1 MKWAWILFFAIPF
14 TSAAQLSAEQEKKAD
29 SLRNVVQQSLND
41 TLKVNA
47 LLEWGKTIRRAD
59 GDFYFKL
66 LDRADSICDRN
77 LNMRLSGEEKM
88 DFLKRKAKILG
99 FKGDFHRDRSDYF
112 HALEWYN
119 ESVTLSK
126 KAGDKKGLAGTY
138 NSIGIVYGMQ
148 ADYKTCEEWMMKTLE
163 IYRELDDED
172 GMASIYNNLGNIHYY
187 QGDYKPAINF
197 WTQSLK
203 MKEKSGDKLG
213 MANTLNNIGNI
224 HKAQNDL
231 ATAIEYYKRSLT
243 IYSDIDHANGSVV
256 TSSNLAGIY
265 LEQGKAEMAQQMFTT
280 CYEMSVLEKDRKG
293 ISDAYNGF
301 GLVFKFSGELDSAKT
316 YFLKS
321 LQMRESIGDAKGMA
335 ETNNHLA
342 TIFLAMGKLND
353 ARKYAETSMM
363 LADEIN
369 SLQHI
374 KSAAESLWKI
384 YKSNGQTSKAL
395 EMHELFIK
403 MRDSLESEQNRM
415 EIIRNEFEYE
425 YEKQLTADSLR
436 AAEADKLKDAELS
449 AKNAESRQRKLQ
461 NYVLL
466 AILILSLL
474 FGAILYHRFRLTN
487 KQKAIIEQQKNEV
500 DHAYSV
506 LEIKNR
512 EITDSITYAKRIQY
526 AILPSNKRVKECLK
540 ESFVVFQPKDIVAGD
555 FYWIEERDGQ
565 LLFAACDCT
574 GHGVPG
580 AMVSV
585 VCVNGLNR
593 AVRENGL
600 TDPGKILDKTR
611 EIVVTEFEKSD
622 DEVKDGMD
630 VSLCSLSL
638 DNMTLKWAGANNPL
652 WIFRN
657 DTKEIEEIKPDKQTI
672 AKVEYP
678 KPFTTHQLRVNKGDI
693 IYLFTDGF
701 KDQFGGNKGK
711 KFKASNLKKLLLSI
725 HHEPMDIQKTRIQQS
740 FDNWK
745 GELEQVDDVCII
757 GVRL

>member
-77 LNMRLSGEEKM
+77 LNVRLSGEEKM

-203 MKEKSGDKLG
+203 MKDKSGDKLG

-265 LEQGKAEMAQQMFTT
+265 LEQGMVEKAREMYRM
-280 CYEMSVLEKDRKG
+280 CYEMSVAEKDKKG
-293 ISDAYNGF
+293 ISDAYNGL
-301 GLVFKFSGELDSAKT
+301 GLVFKSSGQLDSAAS
-316 YFLKS
+316 YFVKS
-321 LQMRESIGDAKGMA
+321 LQLRELIGDGKGIA

-342 TIFLAMGKLND
+342 TVFI
-353 ARKYAETSMM
+353 ARGNINEAKKYAETSMM
-363 LADEIN
+363 MAEEIN
-369 SLQHI
+369 SVQH
-374 KSAAESLWKI
+374 KKAAAESLWKI
-384 YKSNGQTSKAL
+384 YKSAGQTGKAL
-395 EMHELFIK
+395 EMHELFIL
-403 MRDSLESEQNRM
+403 MRDSLENQANRM
-415 EIIRNEFEYE
+415 EIIRSEFEYE
-425 YEKQLTADSLR
+425 YEKQMAADSIM
-436 AAEADKLKDAELS
+436 AAEADKLKDAELH
-449 AKNAESRQRKLQ
+449 AKNIESRQRKMQ
-461 NYVLL
+461 NYILL
-466 AILILSLL
+466 GILVLSLA
-474 FGAILYHRFRLTN
+474 FGGILYHRFRVTN
-487 KQKAIIEQQKNEV
+487 QQKAIIEQQKSAV
-500 DHAYSV
+500 DHAYGI
-506 LEIKNR
+506 LEVKNR
-512 EITDSITYAKRIQY
+512 EITDSITYAKRIQH
-526 AILPSNKRVKECLK
+526 AILPSKKRVQESLK
-540 ESFVVFQPKDIVAGD
+540 DAFILFQPKDIVAGD

-565 LLFAACDCT
+565 LMFAACDCT

-585 VCVNGLNR
+585 ICVNGLNR

-600 TDPGKILDKTR
+600 TDPAKILDKTR
-611 EIVVTEFEKSD
+611 EIVISEFDKSD

-630 VSLCSLSL
+630 VSLCSLSR
-638 DNMTLKWAGANNPL
+638 DTMTLQWAGANNPL
-652 WIFRN
+652 WIFR
-657 DTKEIEEIKPDKQTI
+657 KESGEIEEIKADKQTI
-672 AKVEYP
+672 AKTEDG
-678 KPFTTHQLRVNKGDI
+678 KPFTSHQLNISKGDI
-693 IYLFTDGF
+693 IYLFTDGY
-701 KDQFGGNKGK
+701 KDQFGGSKGK

-725 HHEPMDIQKTRIQQS
+725 CNEPMETLQSIIQQNFQS
-740 FDNWK
+740 WK
-745 GELEQVDDVCII
+745 GELEQVDDVCVI
-757 GVRL
+757 GVRI